1 MMEKELEQANKEM
14 GQVSQQEKSLSELVS
29 RGRQKCGEAQN
40 SFSSNRNRNRVLGFL
55 MQLKKE
61 GKIKGLYGRL
71 VKLQK

>member
-1 MMEKELEQANKEM
+1 MEQANKEI
-14 GQVSQQEKSLSELVS
+14 GEVSQQEKSLNELVG
-29 RGRQKCGEAQN
+29 RARQKCAEAQS

-71 VKLQK
+71 VNQIEIGF